1 MLGKYVNNNSRAEE
15 NCTYFNTSFTLNE
28 SNLLNYLSSNVEVSV
43 FGVRSGKYVEAKS
56 KIFVPDPN
64 FKIKNITADYSDFPC
79 VKLVFNYTSSLDSSN
94 LSYRNISLRNFFVED
109 GGLRE
114 VEIFNRDRLLSG
126 GPSTKCEVGQKCY
139 RYNNVPVV
147 YRAPIKRDHKPEL
160 YFTIGGQAASK
171 STSFVVENPSKE
183 GRKEFFVT
191 IPNEGKI
198 GVFSGTIVSSEYPVQ
213 EITSTDNNLY
223 PLIKSDFFKNSYTL
237 VDVAVGDLDEDGIAE
252 VVVLLKP
259 GDLVVFKY
267 RKSDVEAMNACYSK
281 CKGNILDANC
291 MSNCWPWYLDI
302 DNKDWKEVQIDGDM
316 IYLLSTGSTGDIF
329 AYRYTP
335 SGLINVSHKDIPDH
349 NYVDF
354 AVNGGHI
361 YLLDNTT
368 NEKKIRSFDL
378 SDLPDSCDES
388 CFYSHVKNTSM
399 TDYRLYGITFGK
411 FNRCNQLFELA
422 VIGAVDHLCLTNET
436 LSCKCCWFSFEQE
449 PNDVELL
456 GENKPAFSSYNSS
469 PILNYIG

>member
-1 MLGKYVNNNSRAEE
+1 MAVIAIIFVNFMKGGFVQEKGLYRSLHEKTGEVPCFREPKLELPETSFVNVTKQLNNILSGSATVNFSAKANISSLCFEDLWVTWKIGNKIASTLCIYDHALGKYVNNNSRAEE
-15 NCTYFNTSFTLNE
+15 NCTYFNTSFTLNKD
-28 SNLLNYLSSNVEVSV
+28 NLLNYLSSSVEVSV

-64 FKIKNITADYSDFPC
+64 FKITNITADYSDFPC
-79 VKLVFNYTSSLDSSN
+79 VKLVFNYTSSLNSDV
-94 LSYRNISLRNFFVED
+94 LSGRGISLRNFFVED

-114 VEIFNRDRLLSG
+114 VEVFNSKLVSSESNSEEG
-126 GPSTKCEVGQKCY
+126 TCEETGTKCY

-160 YFTIGGQAASK
+160 YFTIGGQAASN

-198 GVFSGTIVSSEYPVQ
+198 GVFNKSGQEIVSTPGK
-213 EITSTDNNLY
+213 IY
-223 PLIKSDFFKNSYTL
+223 PLIKSDFFNNRL

-267 RKSDVEAMNACYSK
+267 RKSDFEAMNNCYSQ
-281 CKGNILDANC
+281 CKGKGDDFANC
-291 MSNCWPWYLDI
+291 MSNCWPWYVNLDDI
-302 DNKDWKEVQIDGDM
+302 DWKEAQIDGDM

-335 SGLINVSHKDIPDH
+335 SGLVNVSHKDIPNH

-354 AVNGGHI
+354 A
-361 YLLDNTT
+361 
-368 NEKKIRSFDL
+368 
-378 SDLPDSCDES
+378 
-388 CFYSHVKNTSM
+388 
-399 TDYRLYGITFGK
+399 
-411 FNRCNQLFELA
+411 
-422 VIGAVDHLCLTNET
+422 
-436 LSCKCCWFSFEQE
+436 
-449 PNDVELL
+449 
-456 GENKPAFSSYNSS
+456 
-469 PILNYIG
+469 